1 MSETI
6 QLGGYT
12 ITIAIDTD
20 VVNPREDYDHA
31 GKMISWHNKYQLGDK
46 HTWGVESFQ
55 AFKEAHPEHLY
66 LPIYLY
72 DHSGITI
79 STGPFSCQW
88 DSGQVGWIYIE
99 ASDIESEFGGDR
111 QQAEKCLESEI
122 KEYDDYIRGEVYGY
136 TITKDGED
144 IDSCWGMYG
153 FEYCKEAAVWAV
165 ETLLGI
171 EEEPALYRNLHPP
184 VM

>member
-1 MSETI
+1 MNETI
-6 QLGGYT
+6 QHGDYT
-12 ITIAIDTD
+12 ITIEHDTD
-20 VVNPREDYDHA
+20 AESPRNAYDQI
-31 GKMISWHNKYQLGDK
+31 GKMVCWHNKLLGDK
-46 HTWGVESFQ
+46 HTWGVDSFQ
-55 AFKEAHPEHLY
+55 AFMKAHPEHLY

-79 STGPFSCQW
+79 STSSFRDHW

-99 ASDIESEFGGDR
+99 AGDIESEFGGDR

-153 FEYCKEAAVWAV
+153 FEYCKEEAKGTVDTIDAR
-165 ETLLGI
+165 I
-171 EEEPALYRNLHPP
+171 P
-184 VM
+184 V